1 MEKIYHHIEKLL
13 AYHDYVVV
21 PELGGFVVQS
31 QPAYVY
37 FDRITPP
44 SVSVAFNPL
53 MRHADGLLAIEVARA
68 EGVTY
73 RHAMEIID
81 QDVDKINQ
89 QLNNKGQIQF
99 GSLGLLCKDENSN
112 LIFTPDKLVSFL
124 PNNIGLA
131 DLHVSERALND
142 VSKSKTISFVIPTAK
157 TFKYAAA
164 AVLLFGMLFISPQ
177 VNDVKRSSSASII
190 SLNSFCLDTLK
201 PLVEKADEVVVAPC
215 PEIVETK
222 LPNGIVQNNDS
233 DLYHVVVASL
243 PTQKSADEYCEMLK
257 ESDFECAHVL
267 EPIKSYRVS
276 IKSFADRAEAI
287 TYMETLRKT
296 DSRFETAW
304 VLCK

>member
-31 QPAYVY
+31 QTAYIY

-44 SVSVAFNPL
+44 SASVAFNPL
-53 MRHADGLLAIEVARA
+53 MHHADGLLAIEVARA

-73 RHAMEIID
+73 RHAMEMID
-81 QDVDKINQ
+81 SEVDTIKK
-89 QLNNKGQIQF
+89 QLDIAGEIQF
-99 GSLGLLCKDENSN
+99 GNLGLLCKDENAN
-112 LIFTPDKLVSFL
+112 IIFTPEKQLSFL
-124 PNNIGLA
+124 PNNLGLT
-131 DLHVSERALND
+131 DLYVGERTFNNA
-142 VSKSKTISFVIPTAK
+142 STPKMISFVVPTVK

-164 AVLLFGMLFISPQ
+164 AVLLFGMLCISPQ

-190 SLNSFCLDTLK
+190 SLDALK
-201 PLVEKADEVVVAPC
+201 PMLADVEGAVVTPC

-222 LPNGIVQNNDS
+222 LPSGIVQNNDS

-243 PTQKSADEYCEMLK
+243 PTQKSADQYCEMLK
-257 ESDFECAHVL
+257 ESNFECAHVL

-276 IKSFADRAEAI
+276 IKSFAERAEAI
-287 TYMETLRKT
+287 TYMENLRKT
-296 DSRFETAW
+296 DCRFETAW